1 MNSNDTQLD
10 MVLQRLIDGE
20 RVDVLVQEFPAYAA
34 ELSAYAKVVKDLKA
48 VASIAP
54 PPEGLR
60 RALSSMRTLDA
71 KREMET
77 TAYVRMST
85 FFMTY
90 RTALVL
96 PVLVVMLVATGAV
109 ALPLSMDE
117 EQPLVPTEDSARTQV
132 SNELASETTLSQRTA
147 PPQGDAGTTQNAPM
161 FFKSAQMSAPEEP
174 MPEDQ
179 NLASIF
185 GSEMQN
191 DSQDAAGAQSAAF
204 EGADDSQDVSA
215 YDTTY
220 DANDF

>member
-1 MNSNDTQLD
+1 MNTTQAQLD
-10 MVLQRLIDGE
+10 TVLQRLIDGE
-20 RVDVLVQEFPAYAA
+20 RVEVLMQEFPAHAK
-34 ELSAYAKVVKDLKA
+34 ELSSYAEIVKDLKV
-48 VASIAP
+48 VASIVP

-60 RALSSMRTLDA
+60 RALSSMRVLDA
-71 KREMET
+71 TRETEG
-77 TAYVRMST
+77 ARVRVST

-117 EQPLVPTEDSARTQV
+117 EPVIPAGDSVATESMNAEMSGT
-132 SNELASETTLSQRTA
+132 ALSQRTA
-147 PPQGDAGTTQNAPM
+147 PPQQNDAGTVESAPT
-161 FFKSAQMSAPEEP
+161 FFKSAQMSAPQETL
-174 MPEDQ
+174 PEDQ

-185 GSEMQN
+185 GDEVRN
-191 DSQDAAGAQSAAF
+191 DSEDAASAQTAAS
-204 EGADDSQDVSA
+204 EGADDSQDISV